1 MVTQRALHDLTV
13 HAVARHASLRSA
25 AVAAHLQA
33 DQGLALAQLL
43 LAELSPIALSFPAHT
58 KTYKKNTQ
66 IYAEASRPSLVFL
79 PVKPVAVA
87 FVKTVVLCD
96 GKAAQSHESPL
107 HRRHVLPY

>member
-1 MVTQRALHDLTV
+1 MGQLALHDLTV

-58 KTYKKNTQ
+58 ETYKRAGRFTLWHCGHR
-66 IYAEASRPSLVFL
+66 SSFL

-87 FVKTVVLCD
+87 FVKTVVLGD
-96 GKAAQSHESPL
+96 GKASQGHESPL